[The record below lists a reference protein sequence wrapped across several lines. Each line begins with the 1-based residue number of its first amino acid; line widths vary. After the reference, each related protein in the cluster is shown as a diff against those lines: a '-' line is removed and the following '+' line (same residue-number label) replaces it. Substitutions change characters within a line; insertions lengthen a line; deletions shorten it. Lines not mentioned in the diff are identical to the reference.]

1 MHVRYG
7 ISTLALALVLAT
19 TFGLAGAAQADVT
32 IGISLSTTGP
42 AAALGIPEKNMVELL
57 LPKEIGGEKL
67 KVIVLDDAGDATQA
81 TTNARRFVTDDKAD
95 LIIGSSS
102 TPPSHAINAVALET
116 GTPHFALSP
125 VAIPPERMKYTFML
139 PQDARLM
146 ADVIFKHMKSKGV
159 TTVGVIGFSDS
170 YGDLWLDQFKRLAEP
185 MGLKLVANERYAR
198 ADTSVTGQTLKVI
211 AARPDAV
218 LVGASGTGAALPQIA
233 LRERGYTGPIYQTH
247 GAATKDFVRIAGKSA
262 EGTILASGPAIVP
275 NMVQDPGIK
284 REAET
289 YVKLYEGKY
298 GKDSATQFGAHA
310 YDSFKILERII
321 PVALKSGAKPGTKE
335 FREALLKALESE
347 KEIVASQGIYNFTP
361 TDHAGLDER
370 ARVLLSVK
378 NGDWAPAP

>member
-1 MHVRYG
+1 
-7 ISTLALALVLAT
+7 
-19 TFGLAGAAQADVT
+19 
-32 IGISLSTTGP
+32 
-42 AAALGIPEKNMVELL
+42 
-57 LPKEIGGEKL
+57 
-67 KVIVLDDAGDATQA
+67 
-81 TTNARRFVTDDKAD
+81 
-95 LIIGSSS
+95 
-102 TPPSHAINAVALET
+102 
-116 GTPHFALSP
+116 
-125 VAIPPERMKYTFML
+125 
-139 PQDARLM
+139 
-146 ADVIFKHMKSKGV
+146 
-159 TTVGVIGFSDS
+159 
-170 YGDLWLDQFKRLAEP
+170 
-185 MGLKLVANERYAR
+185 LKL
-198 ADTSVTGQTLKVI
+198 I

-275 NMVQDPGIK
+275 SMVQDPNIK
-284 REAET
+284 REAEN

-310 YDSFKILERII
+310 YDSFKILERVI

-347 KEIVASQGIYNFTP
+347 KEIAASQGIYNFTP
-361 TDHAGLDER
+361 TDHAGLDDR